1 MADETQ
7 IAQLVLNLVVNAAE
21 AMGGTPGEVLLATSE
36 IDATPSDFERTYTA
50 PDLPA
55 GAYRE
60 LVVTDMGEGIAS
72 DTAARIFEP
81 FFSTRLTGRGLG
93 LPAALGIVRGHRG
106 AIGVESLPGR
116 APACGYCSRHVPTS
130 GLSRARRECSVLRLM
145 TTPIRVLVFG
155 ETPGADRV
163 AEAVRRAG

>member
-1 MADETQ
+1 MPRLPISSA
-7 IAQLVLNLVVNAAE
+7 
-21 AMGGTPGEVLLATSE
+21 
-36 IDATPSDFERTYTA
+36 YTA

-72 DTAARIFEP
+72 DTAARMFEP

-106 AIGVESLPGR
+106 AIGVESLPGQGTR
-116 APACGYCSRHVPTS
+116 VRVLLPACPDERPLT
-130 GLSRARRECSVLRLM
+130 
-145 TTPIRVLVFG
+145 
-155 ETPGADRV
+155 GAP
-163 AEAVRRAG
+163 